1 MHRHPGDNGAL
12 RLQRYIAFVLINNKH
27 PGNYNPGIV
36 DYVAEIYPGPILYSF
51 YIFSR
56 PIARV
61 FDNYFEL
68 GSIEIYILPSSRK
81 RNFQNIFKNVL
92 FALHEKFQNSQ
103 TRFFHLDQNYPSRL
117 QNLFNPP
124 FIPRKITIIA
134 ISSIFTQVL
143 PSIDNYSQYIHTYAN
158 IRMSRTP
165 FLLFFVPFTLN
176 LNP

>member
-81 RNFQNIFKNVL
+81 RNLQNTFKNVL
-92 FALHEKFQNSQ
+92 FALHEQFQNSQ

-117 QNLFNPP
+117 QNLFNPS
-124 FIPRKITIIA
+124 IPRKITIIA
-134 ISSIFTQVL
+134 IYFYTQVL

>member
-68 GSIEIYILPSSRK
+68 GSIEIYILPCSRK

-92 FALHEKFQNSQ
+92 FALHEQFQNSQ
-103 TRFFHLDQNYPSRL
+103 TIRFFHLDQNYPSRL
-117 QNLFNPP
+117 QNLFNPS
-124 FIPRKITIIA
+124 IPRKITIIA
-134 ISSIFTQVL
+134 IYFYTQVL
-143 PSIDNYSQYIHTYAN
+143 PSIDNYSQYIHTHMQ
-158 IRMSRTP
+158 IFGCHKHHLS
-165 FLLFFVPFTLN
+165 LSFVPFTLN

>member
-36 DYVAEIYPGPILYSF
+36 DYVAEIYLGLILYSF

-61 FDNYFEL
+61 FDNYFVP
-68 GSIEIYILPSSRK
+68 GSIEIYILPCSRK

-92 FALHEKFQNSQ
+92 FALHEQFQNSQ
-103 TRFFHLDQNYPSRL
+103 TRFFHLDQNYPSPL
-117 QNLFNPP
+117 QNLFNPS
-124 FIPRKITIIA
+124 IPRKITIIA
-134 ISSIFTQVL
+134 IYFYTQVL
-143 PSIDNYSQYIHTYAN
+143 PSIDNYSQYIHTY
-158 IRMSRTP
+158 M
-165 FLLFFVPFTLN
+165 
-176 LNP
+176 

>member
-81 RNFQNIFKNVL
+81 RNLQNTFKNVL

-103 TRFFHLDQNYPSRL
+103 TRFFRLDQNYPSRL
-117 QNLFNPP
+117 QNLFNPS
-124 FIPRKITIIA
+124 IPRKITIIA
-134 ISSIFTQVL
+134 IYFYTQVL

>member
-81 RNFQNIFKNVL
+81 RNLQNTFKNVL

-117 QNLFNPP
+117 QNLFNPS
-124 FIPRKITIIA
+124 IPRKITIIA
-134 ISSIFTQVL
+134 IYFYTQVL
-143 PSIDNYSQYIHTYAN
+143 PSIDNYSQYIHTH
-158 IRMSRTP
+158 I
-165 FLLFFVPFTLN
+165 
-176 LNP
+176 

>member
-81 RNFQNIFKNVL
+81 RNLQNTFKNVL

-117 QNLFNPP
+117 QNLFNPS
-124 FIPRKITIIA
+124 IPRKITIIA
-134 ISSIFTQVL
+134 IYFYTQVL